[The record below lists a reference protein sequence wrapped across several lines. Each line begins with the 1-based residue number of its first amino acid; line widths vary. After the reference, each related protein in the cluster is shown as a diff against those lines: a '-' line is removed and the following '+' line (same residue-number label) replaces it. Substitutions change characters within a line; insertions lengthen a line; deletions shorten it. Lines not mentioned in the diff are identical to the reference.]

1 MTLRLAEP
9 RLHGRAIPQGNS
21 CASPSAREWLLRFSP
36 CPPGPPDCLEAFA
49 LEPQVSAKVL
59 LVQIAGANSK
69 SVRSVRIHLG
79 SQTKFQVD
87 SVPDGRAGLIPAGV
101 LIEAMAKQFGHEG
114 MTIDLG
120 SLELEA
126 ESIGVSVLIA
136 AVDAEAAEKTRVA
149 ITASSRS

>member
-1 MTLRLAEP
+1 M
-9 RLHGRAIPQGNS
+9 
-21 CASPSAREWLLRFSP
+21 
-36 CPPGPPDCLEAFA
+36 
-49 LEPQVSAKVL
+49 SAKVL